1 MGQLVSLERYSLRFF
16 AVVRIVAR
24 QYQHRHQCRLEHQGI
39 EALFGRIASLQ
50 REHPA
55 PSIFQHKKVCDR
67 ALETSEALIEGLA
80 AYHLDFWQHGLR
92 QERDPLA
99 D

>member
-1 MGQLVSLERYSLRFF
+1 MGQLVSLERYSLWFF

-24 QYQHRHQCRLEHQGI
+24 QYQHHHQYRLEHQAI
-39 EALFGRIASLQ
+39 EALFERIASLQ
-50 REHPA
+50 RGHPA

-67 ALETSEALIEGLA
+67 AQETSEALIEGLVE
-80 AYHLDFWQHGLR
+80 YRLDFWQHGLR
-92 QERDPLA
+92 QGRGPLV